1 MFGNH
6 CPRRKISG
14 DCTATTA
21 SAVSSR
27 WVPSSKENNHK
38 QMNILCALMGKR
50 VTQSPAEWHTCVVLG
65 FGWLVIF
72 GKERFFRL
80 ARRGKCRDGVY
91 NAIKE
96 SRNTSTRPRARST
109 NSILFNLKTKYA
121 KLPANDGKWIS
132 SWKGLG
138 LAIWNNISL
147 SCGCRV
153 DDDDDVVFG
162 RKLFWF
168 FLALLTSG
176 SPRLVS

>member
-21 SAVSSR
+21 STVSSR

-72 GKERFFRL
+72 GEERFFF
-80 ARRGKCRDGVY
+80 RDGVY

-96 SRNTSTRPRARST
+96 SRNTFTRPRARST

-121 KLPANDGKWIS
+121 KLPPNDGK
-132 SWKGLG
+132 
-138 LAIWNNISL
+138 
-147 SCGCRV
+147 
-153 DDDDDVVFG
+153 
-162 RKLFWF
+162 
-168 FLALLTSG
+168 
-176 SPRLVS
+176 